1 MRILIT
7 GGSGFIGKKLLNRL
21 LKEGHIVYTIDKNK
35 LNTDDSPGHFTLDIS
50 DKNFIEK
57 LNRLYHLPNLKIDHI
72 YHVAAQSGG
81 YYSLKDPYTDC
92 KWNCLGTVN
101 ILKLAQ
107 KLKVKKITYISSM
120 AVYGNES
127 NTKENNKI
135 NPISFYGVS
144 KYAGELY
151 TKLAFEHSNIP
162 YTIFRLFA
170 TYGSG
175 QDLNNKHQGVLSIY
189 LDQALNS
196 NNIEITGSKHR
207 VRELIHVNDV
217 VDALVMSLDK
227 KTNNKIFNVS
237 NPESLTPNSIISK
250 ISKVL
255 NKPLNIIERDGYVG
269 DQTYITSDTSKLRS
283 LGWFPK
289 YNLIEGI
296 KEFIKN
302 IK

>member
-196 NNIEITGSKHR
+196 NRVKITGSKHR
-207 VRELIHVNDV
+207 VRELVHVNDV
-217 VDALVMSLDK
+217 VDALVMSL
-227 KTNNKIFNVS
+227 NKNTDNQVFNVS
-237 NPESLTPNSIISK
+237 NSEYLTPEIIIDK
-250 ISKVL
+250 IGEAMK
-255 NKPLNIIERDGYVG
+255 KYIGITEIDGYVG
-269 DQTYITSDTSKLRS
+269 DQTYITSNMSKLS
-283 LGWFPK
+283 GLGWFPK

-296 KEFIKN
+296 KEFLKN
-302 IK
+302 LK